1 MAYETT
7 TELAQAVEFEMGEV
21 TDGTSQFRTRIVN
34 ELDRAHKILI
44 AGGGE
49 LNADTNGKP
58 IRRPTIFPWARAA
71 NPLVLNLEVPYDT
84 GTVSLTNGS
93 TTATFS
99 ASVTADKAGWY
110 LQIDNDP
117 EVYRISAHGGS
128 SDTMTLDAAFVGT
141 TDTAASYTLF
151 KLDYTVGSDD
161 VMFFTQE
168 IHSFKDDTRV
178 EIIPLETLYKRY
190 PLKDVSKAMPQKAA
204 ILKQSNGTL
213 TIRFNS
219 YPEDTERLLFYYV
232 PEPTDLDTSSSDPI
246 IPRHHRKVLVHL
258 TAYYMMRGKDD
269 DRANSHFG
277 TAKQLYDSL
286 VTEAY
291 QMNFGNDD
299 GFAIIDPDGA
309 DDSRDLFKVTV

>member
-21 TDGTSQFRTRIVN
+21 TDGTSQFRTRIIQ
-34 ELDRAHKILI
+34 ELDRAHKTLI

-49 LNADTNGKP
+49 LNADANGKP
-58 IRRPTIFPWARAA
+58 IRRPVLFSWARSAT
-71 NPLVLNLEVPYDT
+71 PIVVNLETPYET
-84 GTVSLTNGS
+84 GTVSVTNNS

-110 LQIDNDP
+110 LKIDDEP

-128 SDTMTLDAAFVGT
+128 SDTMTLDAAYVGT
-141 TDTAASYTLF
+141 TDTAAGYKLF

-168 IHSFKDDTRV
+168 IHSFKDDTRI
-178 EIIPLETLYKRY
+178 EIIPLESLYKRY
-190 PLKDVSKAMPQKAA
+190 PLKDISEAMPSKAA
-204 ILKQSNGTL
+204 IIKQTGGTL
-213 TIRFNS
+213 TVRFNS
-219 YPEDTERLLFYYV
+219 YSEETERLNFYYV
-232 PEPTDLDTSSSDPI
+232 PEPSDLNTSGSDPI

-258 TAYYMMRGKDD
+258 VSYYMMRGKDD
-269 DRANSHFG
+269 DRAKSHFG
-277 TAKQLYDSL
+277 TAKQLFDAL
-286 VTEAY
+286 VTENY

-299 GFAIIDPDGA
+299 RFALLDPDGV
-309 DDSRDLFKVTV
+309 DDTRDIFKVVI